1 MKISCLFAAALAA
14 VNLLAAE
21 PVATSVTARQR
32 YPWNG
37 KVDIVVTFSGASNDV
52 AETGCVLSEDLPS
65 SARTARASDS
75 WGGMRPPIERCR

>member
-52 AETGCVLSEDLPS
+52 
-65 SARTARASDS
+65 
-75 WGGMRPPIERCR
+75 